1 MLSGCSFFTL
11 SERWI
16 SEIHVGLG
24 GTAGVLF
31 VRQLAE
37 KRHRGLPGRIEAS
50 ESGGGLTF
58 GYNVVRT
65 QKLDGTLEVGGRR
78 INKAKAIVVCRISR
92 PMRRGPCA
100 LDQVFVDCSCRRW
113 DRERV

>member
-50 ESGGGLTF
+50 ESGGGFLAI
-58 GYNVVRT
+58 
-65 QKLDGTLEVGGRR
+65 TLSAHRSWTAR
-78 INKAKAIVVCRISR
+78 LR
-92 PMRRGPCA
+92 
-100 LDQVFVDCSCRRW
+100 
-113 DRERV
+113 